1 MFTTLIL
8 LALAGSI
15 MATPPSLRNARSYDQ
30 PSTPKPVLNWG
41 DCDPGLVITA
51 QKLGLTTKA
60 FCANM
65 TVPLDYTDTESNRT
79 HTVEVVKVAARV
91 EKPRGSIILNFGGPG
106 GNGVQTLLT
115 SPWYMNA
122 TGGEHDL
129 ISFEPRGTSQ
139 HFLRAS
145 CFDSPVERRF
155 SQQSNPARHLLSESK
170 DEKTVTT
177 AWEHAG
183 ASAKAFAD
191 VCASTLENVGPYLGT
206 AFTARDIMSIVD
218 GLGEEK
224 LNYWGISYGTVLGA
238 TLAGMFPGRM
248 GRLVLDAVATPTKYY
263 NSFYGP
269 ENYEAIDTLFKAML
283 EACVKAGPEG
293 CPLASGNSTADA
305 LEQQVFDLFDSLKT
319 QPLVWAGELVD
330 FTQPSAGTYL
340 DDTALRGWTIS
351 ISYNPMNYHILLAA
365 IAGLL
370 DGNVAAAVG
379 ARALAESSTEAV
391 QGEALP
397 AIYCSDR
404 LSVRDPRP
412 ETARASAA
420 ALKNV
425 TKIGSMGI
433 ESMQLSTRC
442 AHWKFDA
449 KEHYRGS
456 FDLDTS
462 ENPFLILGNTYDPVT
477 PLSSAQR
484 LASNWD
490 GSVLVQLDGFGHGT
504 ASHPSKCIEK
514 IVTSYF
520 QDGDLPDADTV
531 CEPDE
536 SLADIITSS
545 WQAVKDQI

>member
-391 QGEALP
+391 QAG
-397 AIYCSDR
+397 S
-404 LSVRDPRP
+404 PRFS
-412 ETARASAA
+412 RASTRSRICRMRQTSTWGAA
-420 ALKNV
+420 HASEGPEHHSNCSVPNRTSPPSRPSHWNLSSLPLTADSRDYHSLIFMQIMVQPSEAAREPPLVQTPGLRQGSESIWSDFFHV
-425 TKIGSMGI
+425 TEGDSRF
-433 ESMQLSTRC
+433 RC
-442 AHWKFDA
+442 A
-449 KEHYRGS
+449 
-456 FDLDTS
+456 
-462 ENPFLILGNTYDPVT
+462 
-477 PLSSAQR
+477 
-484 LASNWD
+484 
-490 GSVLVQLDGFGHGT
+490 
-504 ASHPSKCIEK
+504 
-514 IVTSYF
+514 
-520 QDGDLPDADTV
+520 
-531 CEPDE
+531 
-536 SLADIITSS
+536 
-545 WQAVKDQI
+545 